1 MNPTAP
7 ARPFRGLLT
16 DVRSVAGRQL
26 GACAALTLAGALA
39 EGAGLLMLLPML
51 SLLSNRHGRVAERLG
66 AILPPRLLLPAIL
79 VLFLLVMATRAA
91 ILLARDRSVAR
102 LENAYDVSLRLR
114 VAVTLADRGWPAA
127 ALLGQA
133 GMQNLLA
140 SAIPRSVTAIH
151 YAIQLATAAFLLAV
165 QLLLAAWLSW
175 PLALAAIA
183 ILALGIPWLIALTR
197 LGEASGE
204 QMASGQHES
213 TRAAYEFHA
222 ALKVALAQGSVAD
235 FIDAYHAQLVSLAGH
250 YFGFASA
257 MARSRATHS
266 VGAAVAG
273 VLIVGTGYALAIEL
287 PRLIALLILFSRM
300 SGPAQG
306 LQQSLGSLASYLPS
320 FTQIKVALGEL
331 SPLHALAPPAAPLE
345 WQSIAAAGL
354 SLDRGE
360 GGGLAPVDFALARG
374 EWLALSGPSGAGK
387 TTLIDIVAGLHR
399 PTAGTLSIDGTSLDE
414 GCTKAWH
421 ASLSY
426 VCQQETPFEPTIRA
440 ALGDWPDERCWDA
453 LALAGL
459 AEIIR
464 ATPAGLDT
472 LLSERGAR
480 LSGGERQRLLIARA
494 LLRDPALLILD
505 EATAALDVASE
516 RALVERLRA
525 ARPGMAVLLVAHRA
539 ESLGLCDRTLAI
551 NGGGMAA

>member
-1 MNPTAP
+1 MTGTAQP
-7 ARPFRGLLT
+7 RPFRALFA
-16 DVRSVAGRQL
+16 DVRSVAGRPL
-26 GACAALTLAGALA
+26 AISAALTLVGALA

-51 SLLSNRHGRVAERLG
+51 SLLSNREGRLTQQLG
-66 AILPPRLLLPAIL
+66 AIAPPRLLLPAIL
-79 VLFLLVMATRAA
+79 ALFLLVMVARAA
-91 ILLARDRSVAR
+91 IMLARDRRTAR
-102 LENAYDVSLRLR
+102 LTNDYDVSLRLR
-114 VAVTLADRGWPAA
+114 VAVTLADRGWPVAA
-127 ALLGQA
+127 RIGQA

-140 SAIPRSVTAIH
+140 NAIPRSVTAVH
-151 YAIQLATAAFLLAV
+151 FAIQMATTAFLLAV

-175 PLALAAIA
+175 PLALAALA

-204 QMASGQHES
+204 AMASGQHDS

-222 ALKVALAQGSVAD
+222 ALKVALAQGSVAG
-235 FIDAYHAQLVSLAGH
+235 FIEAYRAKLVSLAGH
-250 YFGFASA
+250 YIGYATA

-266 VGAAVAG
+266 IGAAAAG
-273 VLIVGTGYALAIEL
+273 ALIVGAGYALSIEL

-306 LQQSLGSLASYLPS
+306 LQQALGSFASYLPS
-320 FTQIKVALGEL
+320 FGQIHAALGPL
-331 SPLHALAPPAAPLE
+331 SPLHALPPPAARLE
-345 WQSIAAAGL
+345 WQSIAAVGVALERDG
-354 SLDRGE
+354 
-360 GGGLAPVDFALARG
+360 GGGLAPVDVTLRRG

-387 TTLIDIVAGLHR
+387 TTLIDLVAGLHR
-399 PTAGTLSIDGTSLDE
+399 PTAGRFCVDGAPLDA
-414 GCTKAWH
+414 TRNKAWH

-426 VCQQETPFEPTIRA
+426 VGQQEAPFEPTIRA
-440 ALGDWPDERCWDA
+440 ALGGEGDTACWDA

-459 AEIIR
+459 DEVVR
-464 ATPAGLDT
+464 AAPAGLDT

-525 ARPGMAVLLVAHRA
+525 ARPTMAVLLVAHRA
-539 ESLGLCDRTLAI
+539 ESLGLCDRTLTI
-551 NGGGMAA
+551 GERAA

>member
-7 ARPFRGLLT
+7 ARPFRALLT
-16 DVRSVAGRQL
+16 DVRSVAGHEL
-26 GACAALTLAGALA
+26 GASAALTLAGALA

-66 AILPPRLLLPAIL
+66 TIVPPHLLLPAIL
-79 VLFLLVMATRAA
+79 ALFLLVMAARAA

-102 LENAYDVSLRLR
+102 LENTYDVSLRLR

-140 SAIPRSVTAIH
+140 SAIPRSVTAVH
-151 YAIQLATAAFLLAV
+151 FAIQLATAAFLLV
-165 QLLLAAWLSW
+165 IQMLLAAWLSW
-175 PLALAAIA
+175 PLALAALA
-183 ILALGIPWLIALTR
+183 ILALGVPWLIALTR

-222 ALKVALAQGSVAD
+222 ALKVALAQGAVAD
-235 FIDAYHAQLVSLAGH
+235 FIDAYRAQLVSLAGH
-250 YFGFASA
+250 YFGYASA

-266 VGAAVAG
+266 IGAAVAG
-273 VLIVGTGYALAIEL
+273 ALIVGAGYALAIDL
-287 PRLIALLILFSRM
+287 PRLIALLLLFSRM

-306 LQQSLGSLASYLPS
+306 LQQALGSLASYLPS
-320 FTQIKVALGEL
+320 FTHIAAALDDL
-331 SPLHALAPPAAPLE
+331 SPLHALPPPAAPLE
-345 WQSIAAAGL
+345 WKAIDATGL
-354 SLDRGE
+354 ALDRDG
-360 GGGLAPVDFALARG
+360 GGGLAPVDFTLARG

-399 PTAGTLSIDGTSLDE
+399 PTAGTLSVDGGPLDE
-414 GCTKAWH
+414 NRSKAWH

-426 VCQQETPFEPTIRA
+426 VGQQEAPFEPTIRA
-440 ALGDWPDERCWDA
+440 ALGDRPDERCWDA
-453 LALAGL
+453 LTLAGL
-459 AEIIR
+459 DDVVR

-505 EATAALDVASE
+505 EATAALDVDSE
-516 RALVERLRA
+516 RALVERLRS
-525 ARPGMAVLLVAHRA
+525 ARPGMAALLVAHRA
-539 ESLGLCDRTLAI
+539 ESLGL
-551 NGGGMAA
+551 

>member
-1 MNPTAP
+1 MSPTAP
-7 ARPFRGLLT
+7 ARPFRALLT
-16 DVRSVAGRQL
+16 DVRSVAGSQL
-26 GACAALTLAGALA
+26 GASAALTLGGALA

-66 AILPPRLLLPAIL
+66 AIIPPHLLLPAIL
-79 VLFLLVMATRAA
+79 LLFLIVMAARSA

-127 ALLGQA
+127 ARLGQA

-140 SAIPRSVTAIH
+140 NAIPRSVTAVH

-165 QLLLAAWLSW
+165 QLALATWLSW
-175 PLALAAIA
+175 PLALAALA
-183 ILALGIPWLIALTR
+183 ILALGVPWLIALTR

-204 QMASGQHES
+204 QMASGQHDS
-213 TRAAYEFHA
+213 TRTAHEFHA
-222 ALKVALAQGSVAD
+222 GLKVALAQGSVAG
-235 FIDAYHAQLVSLAGH
+235 FTDAYRTQLVSLAGH
-250 YFGFASA
+250 YVGYASA
-257 MARSRATHS
+257 MARSRASHS
-266 VGAAVAG
+266 IGAAVAG
-273 VLIVGTGYALAIEL
+273 ALIVAAGYALAIDL

-300 SGPAQG
+300 SGPALG
-306 LQQSLGSLASYLPS
+306 LQQALGSLASYLPS
-320 FTQIKVALGEL
+320 FTQIEAALGDL
-331 SPLHALAPPAAPLE
+331 SPLHAPPPPATPLD
-345 WQSIAAAGL
+345 WHSIAATGL
-354 SLDRGE
+354 ALDRD
-360 GGGLAPVDFALARG
+360 GGGLAPVDFTLARG

-399 PTAGTLSIDGTSLDE
+399 PTAGTLSIDGTPLDE
-414 GCTKAWH
+414 GRSKAWH

-426 VCQQETPFEPTIRA
+426 VGQQEAPFEPTIRA
-440 ALGDWPDERCWDA
+440 ALGNRPDERCWDA

-459 AEIIR
+459 DQIIR
-464 ATPAGLDT
+464 AAPLGLDT
-472 LLSERGAR
+472 PLSERGAR

-516 RALVERLRA
+516 RGLVERLRA
-525 ARPGMAVLLVAHRA
+525 ARPRMAVLLVAHRA

-551 NGGGMAA
+551 GERLP